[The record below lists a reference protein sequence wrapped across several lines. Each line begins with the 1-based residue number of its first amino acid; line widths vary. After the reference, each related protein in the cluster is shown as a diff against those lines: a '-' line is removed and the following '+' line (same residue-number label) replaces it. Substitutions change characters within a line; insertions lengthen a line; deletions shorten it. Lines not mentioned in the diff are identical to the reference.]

1 MTILSLATNLND
13 NSRATSRAAK
23 LSNQSRPQQ
32 LPSEPVL
39 RVMRTALQCL
49 GPLGPSDAMVLSR
62 MLNRLFEIEN
72 DDGVGV
78 AISHA
83 KELAEVLQLQKRAA
97 R

>member
-13 NSRATSRAAK
+13 NNLGKSAKGRNPSAA
-23 LSNQSRPQQ
+23 SQAQ

-39 RVMRTALQCL
+39 RIMRTALQCL

-62 MLNRLFEIEN
+62 MLNRLFEIEH

>member
-1 MTILSLATNLND
+1 MTILSIATSLND
-13 NSRATSRAAK
+13 NHEGKSGPSQTTRPTGTS
-23 LSNQSRPQQ
+23 Q

-49 GPLGPSDAMVLSR
+49 GPLAPSDAMVLSR
-62 MLNRLFEIEN
+62 MLNRLFEIEH
-72 DDGVGV
+72 DDGISV

-83 KELAEVLQLQKRAA
+83 KELAEVLQLQQRAA